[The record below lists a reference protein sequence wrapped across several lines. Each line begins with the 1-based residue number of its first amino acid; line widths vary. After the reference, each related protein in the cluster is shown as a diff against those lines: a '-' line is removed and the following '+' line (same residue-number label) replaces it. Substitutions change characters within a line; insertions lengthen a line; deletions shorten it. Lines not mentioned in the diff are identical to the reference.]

1 MNIKLLICFLLA
13 STEQSRINRSSSF
26 PLDILI
32 LEAFC
37 SSRMT
42 GIFYRSVSLGKGTV
56 VASKANSLHTVT
68 LDEASSNDEDSS
80 HHNVSVDKPV
90 FRGATLNEMIG
101 SESSKLSRQA
111 EEKAILEILRSL
123 TEEEK
128 REIPDPC
135 MIIRHYRAEK
145 VRTSLLGVILG
156 SWMSVSQQYLDLG
169 CCMDGYMKLKV
180 VHDLLPISFLPMI
193 P

>member
-1 MNIKLLICFLLA
+1 
-13 STEQSRINRSSSF
+13 
-26 PLDILI
+26 
-32 LEAFC
+32 
-37 SSRMT
+37 MT
-42 GIFYRSVSLGKGTV
+42 GIFYRSVSLGKGT

-68 LDEASSNDEDSS
+68 LDEASSNEEDSS
-80 HHNVSVDKPV
+80 YHNVSVDKPV

-111 EEKAILEILRSL
+111 EEKAILDILQAL

-145 VRTSLLGVILG
+145 VRTNLRNILLGCLFA
-156 SWMSVSQQYLDLG
+156 SNTRY
-169 CCMDGYMKLKV
+169 CMEGYMNLKLVNLTRLASYVFYTDDFIGTYWPCTQKAPT
-180 VHDLLPISFLPMI
+180 DISVA
-193 P
+193 